1 MAAAGSSFR
10 VVEREKVTLTG
21 APETLLA
28 TLYGRALD
36 SRAPRSVLRDEAA
49 ARAVERIDYD
59 FRRTGMTATTAAGV
73 ALRGRQLDDWTREF
87 LDSHPEATVLHLAC
101 GLDTRAQRLAAPPSV
116 RWIDLDHPEVVALRE
131 RLLPP
136 PPADYRLIGAS
147 VTDEG
152 WLESV
157 PADRPTVAVFEGLS
171 MYLRKEEG
179 RRLIER
185 ITARFP
191 SGQLLFDCYG
201 TIGIRLQKLVPAI
214 RNAGATLHWGIDDPR
229 ELEAWHDG
237 LVLLDSLRSVDMP
250 GLDLLP
256 PAGRMQMRVLA
267 LLPKLR
273 DVGRILRY
281 RF

>member
-1 MAAAGSSFR
+1 M
-10 VVEREKVTLTG
+10 EREKIALTG
-21 APETLLA
+21 APETMLA
-28 TLYGRALD
+28 TLYARALD
-36 SRAPRSVLRDEAA
+36 SRAPRSVLHDEAA
-49 ARAVERIDYD
+49 ARAVERIEYD
-59 FRRTGMTATTAAGV
+59 FRRTGITATTAAGV
-73 ALRGRQLDDWTREF
+73 ALRGRQLDTWTREF
-87 LDSHPEATVLHLAC
+87 LATHPEATVLHLAC
-101 GLDTRAQRLAAPPSV
+101 GLDTRAQRLGVPPGV
-116 RWIDLDHPEVVALRE
+116 RWVDLDHPDVVALRE

-136 PPADYRLIGAS
+136 PAGDYRLVTGS
-147 VTDEG
+147 VTDED

-157 PADRPTVAVFEGLS
+157 PTDRPTVAVFEGLS
-171 MYLRKEEG
+171 MYLRKDDG

-185 ITARFP
+185 ITGRFP

-201 TIGIRLQKLVPAI
+201 TIGIRMQKLVPAV
-214 RNAGATLHWGIDDPR
+214 RNAGATLHWGIDDPH

-237 LVLLDSLRSVDMP
+237 LVLLDALRSVDMP

-256 PAGRMQMRVLA
+256 LAGRIPLRVVA

>member
-1 MAAAGSSFR
+1 M
-10 VVEREKVTLTG
+10 EREKVTLTG

-36 SRAPRSVLRDEAA
+36 SRAPRSVLHDETA

-73 ALRGRQLDDWTREF
+73 ALRGRQLDTWTREF
-87 LDSHPEATVLHLAC
+87 LDAHPDATVLHLAC
-101 GLDTRAQRLAAPPSV
+101 GLDTRAQRLAPGPSV
-116 RWIDLDHPEVVALRE
+116 RWIDLDHPDVVALRE

-136 PPADYRLIGAS
+136 PPGDYRLVGAS
-147 VTDEG
+147 VTDDG
-152 WLESV
+152 WLDSV
-157 PADRPTVAVFEGLS
+157 PADRPTVAVFEGLT
-171 MYLRKEEG
+171 MYLRKEDG
-179 RRLIER
+179 RRLVER
-185 ITARFP
+185 ITGRFP
-191 SGQLLFDCYG
+191 GGQLLFDSYG
-201 TIGIRLQKLVPAI
+201 TIGIRMQKLVTAV
-214 RNAGATLHWGIDDPR
+214 RNSGATLHWGIDDPR

-237 LVLLDSLRSVDMP
+237 LVLLDALRSVDMP

-256 PAGRMQMRVLA
+256 CSGRVQMRVLA
-267 LLPKLR
+267 QLPRLR

>member
-1 MAAAGSSFR
+1 M
-10 VVEREKVTLTG
+10 EREKVTLTG

-36 SRAPRSVLRDEAA
+36 SWAARSVLHDDAA

-59 FRRTGMTATTAAGV
+59 FRRTGMTATTAAGI
-73 ALRGRQLDDWTREF
+73 ALRGRLLDAWTREF
-87 LDSHPEATVLHLAC
+87 LAAHPEATVLHLAC
-101 GLDTRAQRLAAPPSV
+101 GLDTRAQRLAAGPGV
-116 RWIDLDHPEVVALRE
+116 RWIDLDHPDVVALRE

-136 PPADYRLIGAS
+136 PDGDYRLVGAS

-152 WLESV
+152 WLETV

-171 MYLRKEEG
+171 MYLRKEDG
-179 RRLIER
+179 RRLVER
-185 ITARFP
+185 ITGRFP

-201 TIGIRLQKLVPAI
+201 TIGIRLQKLVPAV
-214 RNAGATLHWGIDDPR
+214 RNAGAILHWGIDDPR

-237 LVLLDSLRSVDMP
+237 LVLLDAVRSVDMP

-256 PAGRMQMRVLA
+256 STGRIQMRVLA

>member
-1 MAAAGSSFR
+1 
-10 VVEREKVTLTG
+10 VEQEKITLTG

-36 SRAPRSVLRDEAA
+36 SRAPRSVLHDEAA

-73 ALRGRQLDDWTREF
+73 ALRGRRLDDWTREF
-87 LDSHPEATVLHLAC
+87 LAAHPEATVLHLAC
-101 GLDTRAQRLAAPPSV
+101 GLDTRAQRLGVPPGV

-131 RLLPP
+131 RLLPSP
-136 PPADYRLIGAS
+136 DGDYRLVGAS

-171 MYLRKEEG
+171 MYLREEDG

-185 ITARFP
+185 ITGRFP

-201 TIGIRLQKLVPAI
+201 TIGIRLQKLVPAV

-229 ELEAWHDG
+229 ELETWHDG
-237 LVLLDSLRSVDMP
+237 LVLLDALRSVDMP

-256 PAGRMQMRVLA
+256 PVGRLQMRVLA

-281 RF
+281 QF

>member
-1 MAAAGSSFR
+1 
-10 VVEREKVTLTG
+10 VEREKITLTG

-36 SRAPRSVLRDEAA
+36 SRAPRSVLHDEAA

-73 ALRGRQLDDWTREF
+73 ALRGRQLDEWTREF
-87 LDSHPEATVLHLAC
+87 LAAHPEATVLHLAC
-101 GLDTRAQRLAAPPSV
+101 GLDTRAQRLGVPPGV

-136 PPADYRLIGAS
+136 PEGDYRLVGAS
-147 VTDEG
+147 VTDDG
-152 WLESV
+152 WLQAV

-171 MYLRKEEG
+171 MYLREEDG
-179 RRLIER
+179 RRLVEG
-185 ITARFP
+185 ITGRFP
-191 SGQLLFDCYG
+191 GGQLLFDCYG
-201 TIGIRLQKLVPAI
+201 TIGIRLQRLVPAV
-214 RNAGATLHWGIDDPR
+214 RNSGATLHWGIDDPR
-229 ELEAWHDG
+229 ELEGWHDG
-237 LVLLDSLRSVDMP
+237 LVLLDALRSVDMP

-256 PAGRMQMRVLA
+256 PAGRLQMRVLA
-267 LLPKLR
+267 RLPRLR

>member
-1 MAAAGSSFR
+1 M
-10 VVEREKVTLTG
+10 EREKITLTG

-28 TLYGRALD
+28 TLYGRAID
-36 SRAPRSVLRDEAA
+36 SRAPRSVLHDDAA

-73 ALRGRQLDDWTREF
+73 ALRGRQLDGWTREF
-87 LDSHPEATVLHLAC
+87 LAAHPEATVLHLAC
-101 GLDTRAQRLAAPPSV
+101 GLDTRAQRLAPGPSV
-116 RWIDLDHPEVVALRE
+116 RWIDLDHPKVVELRE

-136 PPADYRLIGAS
+136 SPGEYRLVGAS

-171 MYLRKEEG
+171 MYLHKEDG

-185 ITARFP
+185 ITGRFP
-191 SGQLLFDCYG
+191 GGQLLFDAYG
-201 TIGIRLQKLVPAI
+201 TIAIRLQKLVPAV
-214 RNAGATLHWGIDDPR
+214 RNAGATLHWGVDDPH
-229 ELEAWHDG
+229 ELETWHDG
-237 LVLLDSLRSVDMP
+237 LVCLDALRSVDMP

-256 PAGRMQMRVLA
+256 LAGRLQMRVLA
-267 LLPKLR
+267 ALPVLR
-273 DVGRILRY
+273 DAGWILRY

>member
-1 MAAAGSSFR
+1 M
-10 VVEREKVTLTG
+10 EREKVTLTG
-21 APETLLA
+21 APETMLA
-28 TLYGRALD
+28 TLYGRAID
-36 SRAPRSVLRDEAA
+36 SRVQRSVLHDEAA

-87 LDSHPEATVLHLAC
+87 LAAHPEATALHLAC
-101 GLDTRAQRLAAPPSV
+101 GLDTRAQRLAPGPSV
-116 RWIDLDHPEVVALRE
+116 RWVDLDHPEVVALRE

-136 PPADYRLIGAS
+136 PPGDYRLVCAS

-171 MYLRKEEG
+171 MYLQKADG

-185 ITARFP
+185 ITSRFP

-201 TIGIRLQKLVPAI
+201 TIAIRLQKLVPAV
-214 RNAGATLHWGIDDPR
+214 RNARATLHWGVDDPH
-229 ELEAWHDG
+229 ELETWQDR
-237 LVLLDSLRSVDMP
+237 LELLDALRVVDMP

-256 PAGRMQMRVLA
+256 LAGRIQMRVLA
-267 LLPKLR
+267 RLPVLR
-273 DVGRILRY
+273 NAGWILRY
-281 RF
+281 EF

>member
-1 MAAAGSSFR
+1 
-10 VVEREKVTLTG
+10 VEREKVTLTG

-36 SRAPRSVLRDEAA
+36 SRARRSVLHDEAA

-73 ALRGRQLDDWTREF
+73 ALRGRQLDAWTREF
-87 LDSHPEATVLHLAC
+87 LGAHPEATVLHLGC
-101 GLDTRAQRLAAPPSV
+101 GLDTRAQRLAAGPSV
-116 RWIDLDHPEVVALRE
+116 RWVDLDHPEVVALRE

-136 PPADYRLIGAS
+136 PGGDYHLVGGS
-147 VTDEG
+147 VTDDG
-152 WLESV
+152 WLEAV
-157 PADRPTVAVFEGLS
+157 PADRPTVAVFEGLT
-171 MYLRKEEG
+171 MYLRAEDG

-185 ITARFP
+185 ITDRFP

-201 TIGIRLQKLVPAI
+201 TIGIRLQKLVTAV
-214 RNAGATLHWGIDDPR
+214 RRSGATLQWGIDDPR

-237 LVLLDSLRSVDMP
+237 LVLLDALRSVDMP

-256 PAGRMQMRVLA
+256 RTGRIQMRLLA